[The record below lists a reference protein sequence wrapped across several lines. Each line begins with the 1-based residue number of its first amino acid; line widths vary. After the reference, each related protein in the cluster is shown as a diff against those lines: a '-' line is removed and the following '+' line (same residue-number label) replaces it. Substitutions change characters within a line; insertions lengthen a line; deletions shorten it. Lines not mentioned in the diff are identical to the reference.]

1 MIEENS
7 QTGLEIAVIGMS
19 GRFPGAKNID
29 EFWNNLRN
37 GVESISFFST
47 QELAETQVSPGLL
60 NNPGYVKA
68 RGILEDIEYFD
79 AVFFG
84 YTPREAEL
92 MDPQMRLFHEIA
104 WEALEDGGYDPYSY
118 EGLIGFYAGAAQ
130 NHYWEGLAAFSGKS
144 TEVGKWTSSQ
154 LVDKDYMTMRISYA
168 FNLIG
173 PSFSMYTA
181 CSTSLVAIH
190 LACQAILNG
199 ECDLALAGGITLML
213 PQKTGYLYQEGMI
226 MSPEGHC
233 RAFDADSKGTITG
246 NGAGVMLLK
255 RLEDAVAD
263 RDHIYALVK
272 GSAINNDGIRKSGF
286 TAPSVEGQV
295 EVIRE
300 ALNLAHVEPGSI
312 SFVET
317 HGTGTELG
325 DPIEIKALTLAFDTP
340 GRNFC
345 ALGAVKTNIGHL
357 DAAAGA
363 AGFIKTVLALTH
375 RLIPPSL
382 HFENP
387 NPKIDFE
394 NTPFYVNTVPREWK
408 NHQYPLRAGVSSF
421 GIGGTNAHVVLEEW
435 PDRHSSNAWSI
446 EHGAWSQGRGGVS
459 PPKKSREYQ
468 LILLSAKTET
478 ALEKMTQNLAFHLE
492 KNPGINLADTAYT
505 LQVGRKALEY
515 RRMLVC
521 ANIEEAA
528 AGLTA
533 LESGGLQT
541 TRAAGQDERNVVFM
555 FPGQGAQ
562 YVNMGLDLYKTE
574 RVFREEMNRCFEIL
588 NGLLDYNIKDILY
601 PDIAPQSTQ
610 STQREEIYDKT
621 SATSATSAVKIN
633 QTEIAQPVLFIFE
646 YALAKLLMHWGI
658 KPYALIGHSIG
669 EYTAACLSG
678 VFSLEDALTVVVSR
692 GKLMQQMPTGAMLSI
707 FVPEEELKPLLNK
720 NSNVSLAAVNGP
732 RICVI
737 SGTHEAINQFDLQA
751 KAKGYETR
759 RLYTSHAFHSAM
771 MEAIL
776 KRFAEVV
783 GLVSLNKPKIPYISN
798 LTGHWQAV
806 EQAADPDYWT
816 AHLRQPVR
824 FADGISLLAK
834 IKHPIFVEVGPGQA
848 LSTFVRQYKQK
859 EQETAPPVTNLVR
872 HPQEEKSDTCF
883 LLDRI
888 GGLWLY
894 GCKIDWK
901 GFYRDEKRRRTPLP
915 TYPFQGQPYWIDEKS
930 LTFLPGKKPGESLSE
945 KKPDIGDW
953 FYIPSWKRSILP
965 THSTGKKPDQ
975 SLSGKMSH
983 WLLFMDTCGL
993 GEQLARRLAKDNTVT
1008 RVKPGPGFAH
1018 THAKEGRQEE
1028 EYTINPA
1035 VSGDYDALLNEL
1047 CSNSQF
1053 PQRIVHLWNVTAPGA
1068 GSLNNDDSEITAF
1081 FSLLHLVQ
1089 AIGKQNQDNS
1099 IHLAVVTSSM
1109 QEVTG
1114 EEILNP
1120 QKAMILGPLMVTPYE
1135 YPDIRCCA
1143 IDIVTP
1149 EPGSMKEK
1157 KLTDQ
1162 LAAELTSHFPDKII
1176 AFRGNYRLVQAF
1188 EPVHPGPVEDKV
1200 PCLRDKGVYLITGG
1214 WGGIGLELA
1223 GYLAQTCC
1231 ARLVLVGR
1239 SVFPGR
1245 GEWDHWLSTHPE
1257 PDRLSRKILKIKA
1270 LEQAG
1275 AEVLLLSADVANYQQ
1290 MQQVIDRAE
1299 TCFGSINGVIHAA
1312 GVPGGGMIQLK
1323 KTDTANQ
1330 VLAPKV
1336 KGTLLL
1342 DRLFNTKPL
1351 DFFLLCSSINS
1362 VLPRLG
1368 QVDYYAANAF
1378 MDAFAH
1384 YKTSGS
1390 GTFTVSINWDT
1401 WQQVGMAKEAVFRG
1415 LGAREAD
1422 HPLLEYH
1429 INDGPGVDAYLTR
1442 LSFNGH
1448 WVLNEH
1454 MIPDK
1459 KGLLPGT
1466 AYLEMVRAA
1475 FSFQAE
1481 EVETGIEVRD
1491 VQFLTPLVVPEG
1503 EETDAALILKKQE
1516 KGFDFMVVS
1525 RLPGEGNGQSSQRT
1539 HAVGNVS
1546 ALDSQQG
1553 QAPKI
1558 HDIERI
1564 KALCNQDERIREQK
1578 AYLKSQPS
1586 PLLVFGPRWSTIKR
1600 VNYGKNQALAYLE
1613 LDEAYTGDL
1622 QWYKLHPSLLDA
1634 AAAFLCKYINNTS
1647 AYIPYA
1653 YKRLTLVK
1661 DLPPRIFSY
1670 SRWLENNNP
1679 GKEFLTFNITLMD
1692 EKGVELAEIEEFT
1705 MMEVSRAVKE
1715 RVLGAISRTPDPAA
1729 GAPGGNDSGD
1739 IETGIFDRWD
1749 QQLEFLQKGLQP
1761 AEGIEVLKR
1770 ILAFPA
1776 VMPQVVVSTVD
1787 LAARLKAAAPGTRG
1801 PTDQRLT
1808 KPNKIPRPTNPRPE
1822 LRSVYVAPKKEMER
1836 RIVGLWQDI
1845 LGIDKIGIH
1854 DDFFELGGNSLNIVQ
1869 LNGLLKKELDRDI
1882 PVTVMF
1888 RYLNIHSFIH
1898 EYLNRDKASK
1908 GAPDQKRERSEV
1920 IKKGKDRLKTR
1931 ISRSSRI
1938 SGR

>member
-1 MIEENS
+1 MIDENN

-19 GRFPGAKNID
+19 GRFPGAENIH
-29 EFWNNLRN
+29 EFWDNLRN
-37 GVESISFFST
+37 GVESITFFST
-47 QELAETQVSPGLL
+47 QELAETQVSPEWL

-68 RGILEDIEYFD
+68 RGILEGIEYFD

-92 MDPQMRLFHEIA
+92 MDPQVRMFHEVA
-104 WEALEDGGYDPYSY
+104 WEALEDAGYDPYSY
-118 EGLIGFYAGAAQ
+118 EGLIGFYAGAGL
-130 NHYWEGLAAFSGKS
+130 NHYWEGLASFSGKS
-144 TEVGKWTSSQ
+144 AEVGKWTSNQ

-168 FNLIG
+168 LNLIG

-213 PQKTGYLYQEGMI
+213 PQKTGYIYQEGMI
-226 MSPEGHC
+226 LSPEGHC
-233 RAFDADSKGTITG
+233 RAFDAEAKGTITG
-246 NGAGVMLLK
+246 SGAGIVLLK
-255 RLEDAVAD
+255 RLEDAAAD

-286 TAPSVEGQV
+286 TAPSIEGQV

-300 ALNLAHVEPGSI
+300 ALDLSHVEPESI

-317 HGTGTELG
+317 HGTGTDLG
-325 DPIEIKALTLAFDTP
+325 DPIEIKALTLAFAAP

-357 DAAAGA
+357 DAAAGV

-375 RLIPPSL
+375 RLIPPTL

-394 NTPFYVNTVPREWK
+394 NSPFYVNTVPREWK
-408 NHQYPLRAGVSSF
+408 NQRYPLRAGVSSF
-421 GIGGTNAHVVLEEW
+421 GIGGTNAHVVLEEA
-435 PDRHSSNAWSI
+435 PFAQSA
-446 EHGAWSQGRGGVS
+446 EGKAQGALSQGRGKVS
-459 PPKKSREYQ
+459 PPGKSREYL
-468 LILLSAKTET
+468 LILLSAKTAP
-478 ALEKMTQNLAFHLE
+478 ALEQMTQNLGLHL
-492 KNPGINLADTAYT
+492 KNNPDIDLADAAYT
-505 LQVGRKALEY
+505 LQVGRRALEY
-515 RRMLVC
+515 RQMLVC
-521 ANIEEAA
+521 TNIEEAA

-533 LESGGLQT
+533 LESGGRQT
-541 TRAAGQDERNVVFM
+541 VRAASQDERNVIFM

-562 YVNMGLDLYKTE
+562 YINMGLNLYKTE
-574 RVFREEMNRCFEIL
+574 QVFREEMDHCCEIV
-588 NGLLDYNIKDILY
+588 NGLLDYDIKEILY
-601 PDIAPQSTQ
+601 PGLMSDRS
-610 STQREEIYDKT
+610 DK
-621 SATSATSAVKIN
+621 SDRSDRSDHSNWSDIN

-658 KPYALIGHSIG
+658 KPYAMMGHSIG

-678 VFSLEDALTVVVSR
+678 VFSLEDVLTVVVSR
-692 GKLMQQMPTGAMLSI
+692 GKFMQQMPSGAMLSV
-707 FVPEEELKPLLNK
+707 FVPEDQLKPLLDK
-720 NSNVSLAAVNGP
+720 NSSVSLAAVNGP
-732 RICVI
+732 GVCVV
-737 SGTHEAINQFDLQA
+737 SGTHEAIDQFDHQA
-751 KAKGYETR
+751 KTMGHETR
-759 RLYTSHAFHSAM
+759 RLHTSHAFHSAM
-771 MEAIL
+771 VEPIL
-776 KRFAEVV
+776 QRFAQVI
-783 GLVSLNKPKIPYISN
+783 GRVSLNKPKIPYISN

-806 EQAADPDYWT
+806 EQAVDPGYWT

-834 IKHPIFVEVGPGQA
+834 LKHPIFVEVGPGQA

-859 EQETAPPVTNLVR
+859 ESEAAPPVINLVR

-883 LLDRI
+883 LLERI

-901 GFYRDEKRRRTPLP
+901 EFYRDENRRRIPLP
-915 TYPFQGQPYWIDEKS
+915 TYPFQGQSYWIDEKS
-930 LTFLPGKKPGESLSE
+930 LTLLPGKTPRESLSE

-953 FYIPSWKRSILP
+953 FYIPSWKRSLLP
-965 THSTGKKPDQ
+965 THRSSSSPDR
-975 SLSGKMSH
+975 SLPGNDSH
-983 WLLFMDTCGL
+983 WLLFMDACGL

-1008 RVKPGPGFAH
+1008 RVKPGPGFARTH
-1018 THAKEGRQEE
+1018 TKQDRQEA
-1028 EYTINPA
+1028 EYTVNPA
-1035 VSGDYDALLNEL
+1035 VPGDYDALLNEL
-1047 CSNSQF
+1047 RSNSQF
-1053 PQRIVHLWNVTAPGA
+1053 PRRIVHLWNVTASGA

-1089 AIGKQNQDNS
+1089 AIGKQDQDNK
-1099 IHLAVVTSSM
+1099 INLAVVTSSM
-1109 QEVTG
+1109 QEATG

-1120 QKAMILGPLMVTPYE
+1120 QKAVILGPLMVTPHE
-1135 YPDIRCCA
+1135 YPNIDCCA

-1149 EPGSMKEK
+1149 EPGSKKEK
-1157 KLTDQ
+1157 RLVDQ

-1176 AFRGNYRLVQAF
+1176 AFRGNYRLVQTF
-1188 EPVHPGPVEDKV
+1188 EPIHPGPVEDKV
-1200 PCLRDKGVYLITGG
+1200 SCLRDKGVYLITGG
-1214 WGGIGLELA
+1214 WGGIGLEMA
-1223 GYLAQTCC
+1223 GYLARTCR

-1239 SVFPGR
+1239 SVFPAR
-1245 GEWDHWLSTHPE
+1245 EEWDHWLSTHPE

-1275 AEVLLLSADVANYQQ
+1275 SEVLLLSADVADYRQ

-1299 TCFGSINGVIHAA
+1299 TCFGTINGVIHAA

-1323 KTDTANQ
+1323 KTDTAKQ

-1336 KGTLLL
+1336 KGTLVL
-1342 DRLFNTKPL
+1342 DRLFDTKSL

-1362 VLPRLG
+1362 ILPRLG

-1378 MDAFAH
+1378 MDAYAH
-1384 YKTSGS
+1384 YKTYTR

-1401 WQQVGMAKEAVFRG
+1401 WQQVGMAKEAAFRG
-1415 LGAREAD
+1415 LGARETG
-1422 HPLLEYH
+1422 HPLLESH
-1429 INDGPGVDAYLTR
+1429 INDEPGVDAFLTR
-1442 LSFNGH
+1442 LSFNRH

-1454 MIPDK
+1454 MTSDN

-1466 AYLEMVRAA
+1466 AYLEMIRAA
-1475 FSFQAE
+1475 FSSTAE
-1481 EVETGIEVRD
+1481 EVETGIELRD

-1516 KGFDFMVVS
+1516 KGFNFQVVS
-1525 RLPGEGNGQSSQRT
+1525 RSGKDNGQSLRRT
-1539 HAVGNVS
+1539 HAVGKVS
-1546 ALDSQQG
+1546 AVDSRQG
-1553 QAPKI
+1553 QAPKM
-1558 HDIERI
+1558 HDIKHI
-1564 KALCNQDERIREQK
+1564 KALCNQGEHTQEQK
-1578 AYLKSQPS
+1578 ENRQSQQTGF
-1586 PLLVFGPRWSTIKR
+1586 LVFGPRWGTIKR

-1613 LDEAYTGDL
+1613 LDETYTSDL
-1622 QWYKLHPSLLDA
+1622 QLYKLHPSLLDG

-1647 AYIPYA
+1647 VYIPYA

-1679 GKEFLTFNITLMD
+1679 GQEFLTFNIILMD

-1705 MMEVSRAVKE
+1705 MMEVTQAVKE
-1715 RVLGAISRTPDPAA
+1715 RVLGAISRAA
-1729 GAPGGNDSGD
+1729 GPGAEAPGGNDSGD

-1776 VMPQVVVSTVD
+1776 VMPQVVISTAD
-1787 LAARLKAAAPGTRG
+1787 LETRIKAGAAGTRGLAAR
-1801 PTDQRLT
+1801 RLT
-1808 KPNKIPRPTNPRPE
+1808 KSNKPLRPTNPRPE
-1822 LRSVYVAPKKEMER
+1822 LRSVYTAPKSETER
-1836 RIVGLWQDI
+1836 LIAGLWQDI
-1845 LGIDKIGIH
+1845 LGIDKIGIY

-1869 LNGLLKKELDRDI
+1869 LNGLLKKEFDRDI

-1888 RYLNIHSFIH
+1888 RYLNIHSFVN
-1898 EYLNRDKASK
+1898 EYLNRETVKDND
-1908 GAPDQKRERSEV
+1908 PEQKPGRAEV

-1938 SGR
+1938 SDR